1 MFWGQKWFSHETIS
15 HWSFGPNVIDYGRL
29 ARRLSVGSLTHF
41 AAIPGI
47 AGRMGDQ
54 KCTGGQWEDSY
65 MALHLS
71 CYRNQQVTSKA
82 QGTPTP
88 SDMF

>member
-54 KCTGGQWEDSY
+54 KCAGGAVGGFLY
-65 MALHLS
+65 GFALKLLS
-71 CYRNQQVTSKA
+71 
-82 QGTPTP
+82 
-88 SDMF
+88 